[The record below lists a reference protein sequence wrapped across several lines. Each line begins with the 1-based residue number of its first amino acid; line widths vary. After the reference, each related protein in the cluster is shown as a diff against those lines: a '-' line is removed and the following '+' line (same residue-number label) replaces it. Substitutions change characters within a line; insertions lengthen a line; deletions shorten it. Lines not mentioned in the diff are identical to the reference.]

1 MKFLRVLYSQASG
14 VNTLGSKWCKLARV
28 LQYSE
33 TAIKMEIVGLAIGH
47 RTALLFIIVKQN
59 QVKEFFGC

>member
-1 MKFLRVLYSQASG
+1 
-14 VNTLGSKWCKLARV
+14 
-28 LQYSE
+28 
-33 TAIKMEIVGLAIGH
+33 MEIVGLATGH